1 MVTVSPAKYT
11 IQTEHT
17 SGSTA
22 KHYHGES
29 ISTLNEWAKNNIPP
43 NAIVT
48 SVEVYYRGKLSLG
61 DTVFYVGF
69 AKDSSTEPGYELVN
83 DKLTTTPKDWTK
95 PVPTFSSTWPF
106 NIVSP
111 SSSYSVI
118 SVYMNSG
125 IIYKKFTCYLF
136 EVRWHFYI
144 PTYTVTVKAGTG
156 GTVSDGGT
164 FENGSTI
171 TITATPN
178 KGYTFKQW
186 NDGNTDASRSV
197 TVSGNVTYT
206 AEFTPKQYTV
216 SFECQASES
225 GETCT
230 VSGAGTYKYG
240 DTIVLIAADVPANH
254 KIKSW
259 GYIAN
264 NITTESGYLGIG
276 DEESILTVTLDEVNL
291 RGFNAERTTHINFVV
306 FLEHTG
312 FRLQVDV
319 TPSEGGAA
327 EYGCFD
333 DTGYKR
339 IYGIPSGSSIR
350 VAFSESLNAAIKVI
364 LKTGFRFLRWTDGNT
379 DNPRSIL
386 LDEDSY
392 YNAEVEK
399 LKFTVIYRNDD
410 GTVLQEMV
418 VEYGEKQPPYTGATP
433 TKESTEK
440 FDYSFLGWDATDTTI
455 IRDEVFTA
463 VYEEKLRSYVIAGA
477 AEEGG
482 TVSGGGTFTYGSTA
496 TLEAVAYDG
505 YEFLRW
511 SDGVTTPSREITV
524 TGAATYTAIFRINW
538 LLGNLSEVDKL
549 KFNLDEVEGLLLN
562 HTKIYEKGN

>member
-1 MVTVSPAKYT
+1 MAYLQYQ
-11 IQTEHT
+11 IQGNHT
-17 SGSTA
+17 TGLTA

-29 ISTLNEWAKNNIPP
+29 ISTLNDYAKNNIPA
-43 NAIVT
+43 NAKISSIQVFFN
-48 SVEVYYRGKLSLG
+48 GKLSTG
-61 DTVFYVGF
+61 DTKFYVGLTN
-69 AKDSSTEPGYELVN
+69 SSDTEPGHKIISDELKTSAPT
-83 DKLTTTPKDWTK
+83 DGWWGWF
-95 PVPTFSSTWPF
+95 PVF
-106 NIVSP
+106 N
-111 SSSYSVI
+111 SSYPFAINTDYSRVNVWM
-118 SVYMNSG
+118 SSG
-125 IIYKKFTCYLF
+125 IVMKKFTCIDFSVY
-136 EVRWHFYI
+136 WFYDI
-144 PTYTVTVKAGTG
+144 PTYTVTVNAGTG
-156 GTVSDGGT
+156 GTVSGGGI
-164 FENGSTI
+164 FENGTTT
-171 TITATPN
+171 TITATAN
-178 KGYTFKQW
+178 KGYTFKNW

-197 TVSGNVTYT
+197 TVRGNVTYT
-206 AEFTPKQYTV
+206 AEFVPKQYTV

-225 GETCT
+225 GEMCT

-240 DTIVLIAADVPANH
+240 DTVALIAADVPSNH
-254 KIKSW
+254 KIRGW
-259 GYIAN
+259 GYITN

-276 DEESILTVTLDEVNL
+276 DEGSILRVTLDEESL
-291 RGFNAERTTHINFVV
+291 RGFNAELTTHINFAVY
-306 FLEHTG
+306 LEHTG

-319 TPSEGGAA
+319 TPSEGGTA
-327 EYGCFD
+327 EYGCYD

-350 VAFSESLNAAIKVI
+350 VAFAESMNAAIKVI

-418 VEYGEKQPPYTGATP
+418 VEYGEKQPPYTGTAP

-440 FDYSFLGWDATDTTI
+440 YDYIFLGWDALNTTI
-455 IRDEVFTA
+455 MRDEVFTA
-463 VYEEKLRSYVIAGA
+463 VYQENLRTYIIAGA

-511 SDGVTTPSREITV
+511 SDGVTTPTRKITV
-524 TGAATYTAIFRINW
+524 ADNATYTAIFRINW